1 MKNESQN
8 ASALPQNRTRSIL
21 SWVLAV
27 ILFLIGLGLLG
38 SSIFVGLL
46 MIAVAA
52 SFVPALKMKLRQRI
66 KRLGI
71 VQSVSI
77 FVLLVAAAATM
88 PSTPTTEQPVADT
101 STVEQSVS
109 DTSAQNEQTDDRD
122 VNPTENTETLSDS
135 NTGSNTDT
143 EQVTENSDNTDT
155 SDTTPEPAPVQE
167 VTVSQKNAVQ
177 KAKSYLA
184 YTAFSYS
191 GLISQLEYEGYSNA
205 DATYGADNSGADWYE
220 QAAKKAEDYMN
231 YSAFSRS
238 GLISQLEYDGFTRS
252 QAEHGADAIGL

>member
-8 ASALPQNRTRSIL
+8 ASALLQSRTRSIL
-21 SWVLAV
+21 SWILAV
-27 ILFLIGLGLLG
+27 LLFLIGLGLLG
-38 SSIFVGLL
+38 SNVFIGLL

-52 SFVPALKMKLRQRI
+52 SFVPALKIKLRQRI
-66 KRLGI
+66 KRPGI
-71 VQSVSI
+71 VQGISI
-77 FVLLVAAAATM
+77 FVLLIAAAATM
-88 PSTPTTEQPVADT
+88 PSTPTTEQNAADT
-101 STVEQSVS
+101 SATEQSVT
-109 DTSAQNEQTDDRD
+109 DTSAQNEQTSGSD
-122 VNPTENTETLSDS
+122 VSQPENAEVTSDS
-135 NTGSNTDT
+135 NVVVSP
-143 EQVTENSDNTDT
+143 EQ
-155 SDTTPEPAPVQE
+155 DTTNIDSNADTNDVVVEPAPAQE

-252 QAEHGADAIGL
+252 QAEHGADAVGL